1 MDIEKIVL
9 VEPARDGRFLG
20 KASGAPYT
28 LMRLASLVPQEIP
41 VEIWDENLGPLDFR
55 RLGPHDLVGI
65 SAMTLTVE
73 RAEELARQA
82 RPRCG
87 AIVVGGVH
95 ATLLPDEINRWADAV
110 VVGEGYRTW
119 PRIIEDFAK
128 GTLAPRYVDVE
139 WASLDSLPRFP
150 DRVLKMVDEH
160 HNYWTPYLEIT
171 RGCPRNCTFC
181 TAVRVSGRKMRL
193 RPVEHIAE
201 EIERRKIRRFFLT
214 DDNFG
219 LAFRTNPEYMEQV
232 FRALARL
239 PLNAW
244 TTQAEMSVCESP
256 ELLDLAREAHLDKF
270 FIGFESVNA
279 GNVKELGGKVKVKL
293 DSYRQAIKT
302 IHAHGIG
309 VVGLFVFGF
318 DADTT
323 QVFQDTL
330 DFVRSSELD
339 GVSLTVL
346 TPFPETPFRR
356 QLEEEGRLLPGKTW
370 RHYDTAH
377 VTFRPGQMTVEEL
390 EKAYD
395 WICGKVYHPVSI
407 LRRGLNN
414 LGRYPLSQIHRKAF
428 SSFSTD
434 MGYRRAYGWR
444 NIYI

>member
-9 VEPARDGRFLG
+9 MEPERDGRFLG

-28 LMRLASLVPQEIP
+28 LMRLASMVPQDVP
-41 VEIWDENLGPLDFR
+41 VEIWDENLGPFDFR
-55 RLGPHDLVGI
+55 RLGKRDLVGI
-65 SAMTLTVE
+65 SAMTLTIE

-82 RPRCG
+82 RPHCG

-95 ATLLPDEINRWADAV
+95 ATLLPDEVSRWADAV

-119 PRIIEDFAK
+119 PRIVEDFAS

-139 WASLDSLPRFP
+139 WASLDDLTPISE
-150 DRVLKMVDEH
+150 RVLKMVNEQR
-160 HNYWTPYLEIT
+160 NYWTPYLEIT
-171 RGCPRNCTFC
+171 RGCPRSCTFC

-193 RPVEHIAE
+193 RPIEQIVE
-201 EIERRKIRRFFLT
+201 EIQRRKIRRFFLT

-219 LAFRTNPEYMEQV
+219 LAFHTNPEYMEEL

-244 TTQAEMSVCESP
+244 TTQAEMSVCERP
-256 ELLDLAREAHLDKF
+256 NLLELAREAHLDKF
-270 FIGFESVNA
+270 FIGFESVNE

-293 DSYRQAIKT
+293 DSYRQAIRT
-302 IHAHGIG
+302 IHEHGIG

-318 DADTT
+318 DADTP
-323 QVFQDTL
+323 QVFADTL
-330 DFVRSSELD
+330 DFIWTSELD

-346 TPFPETPFRR
+346 TPFPATPFRQ
-356 QLEEEGRLLPGKTW
+356 QLEEEGRLLTERTW
-370 RHYDTAH
+370 HYYDTAH
-377 VTFRPGQMTVEEL
+377 VTFRPKLMTVKEL
-390 EKAYD
+390 EEAYD
-395 WICGKVYHPVSI
+395 WTCRKVYHP
-407 LRRGLNN
+407 LRIAQRGLHN
-414 LGRYPLSQIHRKAF
+414 LSRYPLHQAHRKAF

-444 NIYI
+444 NAYI